1 MLLFAAAARERNQP
15 SQYEM
20 HDGPSLNSMQ
30 RASRHRRLSGTFSP
44 VNVAAHLQ
52 REPAVSVPL
61 WQTQQNVDSFPA
73 DGSLGLELPELWLAE
88 PLSLSPSLPSGS

>member
-1 MLLFAAAARERNQP
+1 MLLFAAARERNQP
-15 SQYEM
+15 SQYKM
-20 HDGPSLNSMQ
+20 HDGPLLNSMQ
-30 RASRHRRLSGTFSP
+30 RASRHRRLSGTSSP
-44 VNVAAHLQ
+44 VGNVAAHLQ
-52 REPAVSVPL
+52 WEPAVSVPL